1 MGWTEERIAALK
13 SLWEEGLSAS
23 QIAARL
29 GGVTRN
35 AVIGKVHRLGLS
47 GRPSPLRAEAAR
59 TEAKAATAAA
69 APQAPRP
76 APQPTLTVVRP
87 APVQARPAAPIE
99 AVAAVPAPAPVVVAA
114 PQAVAKPVAVVPSG
128 NRVSLLNI
136 TDRMCKWP
144 LGHPGEPDFHFCGD
158 RSLTGQPYCQTHAS
172 MAYQHAAPRRDKQR
186 NGSGGASA

>member
-47 GRPSPLRAEAAR
+47 GRPSPLRADPAR
-59 TEAKAATAAA
+59 PEAKTAAA
-69 APQAPRP
+69 AAPMARRVV
-76 APQPTLTVVRP
+76 PQPTLTVVRAAAP
-87 APVQARPAAPIE
+87 AEIRSAGQIQASTPAQAPEMIAAPVAL
-99 AVAAVPAPAPVVVAA
+99 
-114 PQAVAKPVAVVPSG
+114 AVAKPVAVVPSG

-172 MAYQHAAPRRDKQR
+172 MAYQHAAPRRDKR
-186 NGSGGASA
+186 GSGA

>member
-47 GRPSPLRAEAAR
+47 GRPSPLRADPAR
-59 TEAKAATAAA
+59 PETKPASAA
-69 APQAPRP
+69 APMARRVV
-76 APQPTLTVVRP
+76 PQPNLTVVRTAGP
-87 APVQARPAAPIE
+87 AEVRPAEQAKM
-99 AVAAVPAPAPVVVAA
+99 AAPAPMLVAELATA
-114 PQAVAKPVAVVPSG
+114 PVAVPEAVVPSG

-186 NGSGGASA
+186 NGAGGSGA

>member
-47 GRPSPLRAEAAR
+47 GRPSPLRADPAR
-59 TEAKAATAAA
+59 PETKTAAA
-69 APQAPRP
+69 AAPMARRVV
-76 APQPTLTVVRP
+76 PQPTLTVVRAAAP
-87 APVQARPAAPIE
+87 AEIRSAGQIQASTPAQAPEMIAAPVAL
-99 AVAAVPAPAPVVVAA
+99 
-114 PQAVAKPVAVVPSG
+114 AVAKPVAVVPSG

-172 MAYQHAAPRRDKQR
+172 MAYQHAAPRRDKR
-186 NGSGGASA
+186 GSGA

>member
-47 GRPSPLRAEAAR
+47 GRPSPLRADPAR
-59 TEAKAATAAA
+59 PEAKPASVA
-69 APQAPRP
+69 APVARRVV
-76 APQPTLTVVRP
+76 PQPNLTVVRT
-87 APVQARPAAPIE
+87 AAQAEARPVEQAKTA
-99 AVAAVPAPAPVVVAA
+99 APAPMLVAEMATA
-114 PQAVAKPVAVVPSG
+114 PVAVAEAVVPSG
-128 NRVSLLNI
+128 KRISLLNI

-186 NGSGGASA
+186 NGAGGSGA

>member
-47 GRPSPLRAEAAR
+47 GRPSPLRADQAR
-59 TEAKAATAAA
+59 AEAKPAVSA
-69 APQAPRP
+69 APAAPRLV
-76 APQPTLTVVRP
+76 PQPTLTVVRTAAPVEERPPVQVQAVAP
-87 APVQARPAAPIE
+87 APVQVAAAPT
-99 AVAAVPAPAPVVVAA
+99 AVAVATPA
-114 PQAVAKPVAVVPSG
+114 AVVPSG
-128 NRVSLLNI
+128 KRVSLLNI

-144 LGHPGEPDFHFCGD
+144 IGHPGEPDFHFCGD

-186 NGSGGASA
+186 NGAGGSGA